1 MTAFGLVIAL
11 SWKDAIKATVVYL
24 MPNNDASTLYGVYV
38 TAVSVTLLV
47 TALAWIVMRVNRQI
61 E

>member
-38 TAVSVTLLV
+38 TAARHAACNGAGVDSD
-47 TALAWIVMRVNRQI
+47 ARQPAD
-61 E
+61 